1 MLEGFLLG
9 VIVTTSVTAGVIF
22 VKFWRRTG
30 ERLFLAFGAAFII
43 EGLNRLTFLAID
55 NPIEGSPIIYL
66 VRLFAFS
73 LILAAIVS
81 KNLGS
86 RDRPDRHRP
95 P

>member
-9 VIVTTSVTAGVIF
+9 IIVTASVTAGAIF

-43 EGLNRLTFLAID
+43 EGLNRLTFLLID
-55 NPIEGSPIIYL
+55 DPTEGSPIIYL

-73 LILAAIVS
+73 LILAAIAS
-81 KNLGS
+81 KNVGS
-86 RDRPDRHRP
+86 QRRS
-95 P
+95 